1 MVGGE
6 TSMSNL
12 MVENQT
18 QQVTVFLG
26 EVVDVITKYV
36 NYHTLPLLLE
46 EAPSSDEQYFA
57 GLLASIRR
65 LLVFCEEGLDACS
78 VLLNNKPFRKNAA
91 ERTLYKIYHQVIA
104 EFFSPKND
112 HWYENSRSAYTGKN
126 SIAFQKQPP
135 ISIEQMMKELEGKF
149 QMLREELEY
158 YETDYQTKMIQ
169 KY

>member
-1 MVGGE
+1 MVRGE

-18 QQVTVFLG
+18 RQVTVFLE
-26 EVVDVITKYV
+26 EVIEVITKYV
-36 NYHTLPLLLE
+36 NNHTLPLLLE
-46 EAPSSDEQYFA
+46 ETPEGDEQYFA

-65 LLVFCEEGLDACS
+65 LLVFCEEGLDACC
-78 VLLNNKPFRKNAA
+78 VVMNNEPFRKNAA
-91 ERTLYKIYHQVIA
+91 QRTLYKIYHQVIA

-112 HWYENSRSAYTGKN
+112 YWYENSRSAYTGKN

-135 ISIEQMMKELEGKF
+135 FSIERMMQELEGKF